1 MVIKKEGRKPL
12 PACDMDTRIVAVYGD
27 PQSSHTVEVQQ
38 LAPCLKELCGDNQF
52 DHLVSLVIDVKVYDA
67 CPDYTVIIHKT
78 LQESTA
84 QDIFQAAIMIHQR
97 DADLHL
103 IIHDPSKHD
112 TSPKD

>member
-1 MVIKKEGRKPL
+1 MVIGKEGRKPL
-12 PACDMDTRIVAVYGD
+12 PACDMNTRIVAVYGD
-27 PQSSHTVEVQQ
+27 PQSSHTVEVEQ
-38 LAPCLKELCGDNQF
+38 LAPCLKELCENNQF
-52 DHLVSLVIDVKVYDA
+52 EHLVSLVIDVKGYA
-67 CPDYTVIIHKT
+67 ICPDYTVVTHKT

-97 DADLHL
+97 DADMRL